1 MLLRADPKEQ
11 TAIVVFLDG
20 SVDVT
25 RRPEHVREPPHGLWW
40 SQPIPPGLRL
50 LGPAGMKRKGWAE
63 AIRDWLINSQLR
75 KPVGEVRVDLPG

>member
-11 TAIVVFLDG
+11 TAIVVFKDG
-20 SVDVT
+20 TIDVT

-50 LGPAGMKRKGWAE
+50 RWPRGDEAKGMGGSHPRLADQLAAAE
-63 AIRDWLINSQLR
+63 AGW
-75 KPVGEVRVDLPG
+75 